1 MNMIRNASKTEDRV
15 SAQPTGPDAQRAPAF
30 KPVALPA
37 LTAAMR
43 AVRSQPHG
51 SSRNDPP
58 RDLPA
63 ILRKE
68 ATHG

>member
-1 MNMIRNASKTEDRV
+1 MIRNASKIEDRP
-15 SAQPTGPDAQRAPAF
+15 SAQPSEPDAQRAPAF

-58 RDLPA
+58 KDLPA
-63 ILRKE
+63 ILRKG
-68 ATHG
+68 AARG